1 MESKTVLCVADESSL
16 HDIRQQVIQSS
27 GFSVLTVASGKDAV
41 NTFVSHP
48 VDAVVL
54 DCALPDADWAN
65 LTTTVKKLKPRIPVI
80 LLGEKPPIADTELTM
95 VDAFIPNKA
104 SNRSLL
110 LSRLGALVTLR
121 SHSHSELEQE
131 YVVFADASRH
141 YLDCSDGVC
150 ALLGYS
156 RMELVG
162 MTIEDVSYCPEEV
175 PALFEKFV
183 KRGELNG
190 EYILRHKAGTPVPI
204 HYRSYVFQDGCIAA
218 VWEPAKGWKEL
229 YASALVELNPEKL
242 KERIEAAHAAIE
254 ARLHELT
261 KRNQKASD
269 EWLALHDALGGLA
282 ILRREI
288 TRRRD
293 GN

>member
-1 MESKTVLCVADESSL
+1 MESKTVLCVADEMSL

-27 GFSVLTVASGKDAV
+27 GFSVLTAYSGGDAV
-41 NTFVSHP
+41 TMFASHP

-54 DCALPDADWAN
+54 DCALPDRSWAN
-65 LTTTVKKLKPRIPVI
+65 VTTAVKKLKPRIPVI
-80 LLGEKPPIADTELTM
+80 LLGEKPPIPDAGFTM
-95 VDAFIPNKA
+95 VDAFMRKD
-104 SNRSLL
+104 RSLV
-110 LSRLGALVTLR
+110 LSRLAALINLR

-150 ALLGYS
+150 SLLGYL

-175 PALFEKFV
+175 PALFERFV

-190 EYILRHKAGTPVPI
+190 EYILRHETGTPVPI
-204 HYRSYVFQDGCIAA
+204 RYRSYLFQDGCIAA
-218 VWEPAKGWKEL
+218 VWEPTKGWKEL
-229 YASALVELNPEKL
+229 YASALVELNPERL
-242 KERIEAAHAAIE
+242 KERIETAHAAIE

-261 KRNQKASD
+261 KRNPKASE
-269 EWLALHDALGGLA
+269 EWQALHDALAGLA
-282 ILRREI
+282 VLRRET
-288 TRRRD
+288 TRRD
-293 GN
+293 DN